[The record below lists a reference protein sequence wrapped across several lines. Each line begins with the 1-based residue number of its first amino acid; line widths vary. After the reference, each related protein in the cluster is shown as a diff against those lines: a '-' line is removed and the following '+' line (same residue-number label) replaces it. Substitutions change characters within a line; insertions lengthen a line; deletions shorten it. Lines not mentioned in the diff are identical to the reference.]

1 MPLNITKL
9 TAYMFKGSNFSVK
22 DFRNMHFRYH
32 GTGVTGMSF
41 LKLALECS
49 IMNKALLDLGHSK
62 WSIVRVT
69 SVTHTVTI
77 IL

>member
-1 MPLNITKL
+1 
-9 TAYMFKGSNFSVK
+9 
-22 DFRNMHFRYH
+22 
-32 GTGVTGMSF
+32 MSF
-41 LKLALECS
+41 WKLALECS
-49 IMNKALLDLGHSK
+49 IMNKALLDLGHFK